1 MAVLAVQAPFSET
14 FFQYC
19 GAIAVR
25 IETGNLKLPVLPMA
39 IQKIMEMNS
48 NPEFDVQEL
57 SDLIH
62 QDQTLAGHVLR
73 VCNSSIYAGTYKI
86 NSLRQA
92 ISRLGGHAM
101 VKIAVSVTMQG
112 EIFQVVKFRDEIR
125 EIWRHAFAS
134 GLYAQEI
141 AVLRKA
147 PNPEMYMCGLL
158 HQVGKP
164 LLLQTLVSLA
174 REMGGKLNEQEV
186 AEIFSRYHTRV
197 GTMLSTTWKLP
208 ATIVE
213 ACRLYQKPATTE
225 KQTTQEET
233 TTAVYTTYLASRLAD
248 ALMHEKEAP
257 QLESAVLE
265 QLGLTAE
272 HLKLL
277 HAQEDEIKAMMGAIA
292 V

>member
-1 MAVLAVQAPFSET
+1 MAAFAVQAPFSET
-14 FFQYC
+14 LYQYC
-19 GAIAVR
+19 GAIAAR
-25 IETGNLKLPVLPMA
+25 IETGNLKLPVLPLA

-164 LLLQTLVSLA
+164 VLLQTLVSLA
-174 REMGGKLNEQEV
+174 REMDGKLNEQEV
-186 AEIFSRYHTRV
+186 AEILSRYHTRV
-197 GTMLSTTWKLP
+197 GTLLATTWKLP

-213 ACRLYQKPATTE
+213 ACRLYRKPAVADEADTH
-225 KQTTQEET
+225 EET
-233 TTAVYTTYLASRLAD
+233 ATAVYTTYLASCLAD
-248 ALMHEKEAP
+248 SLIDDNVSP
-257 QLESAVLE
+257 VLEPAVLE
-265 QLGLTAE
+265 RLGLTAE
-272 HLKLL
+272 HMETL
-277 HAQEDEIKAMMGAIA
+277 HAREDEIKAMMGAIA